1 MEPSPPR
8 LPKRNDAWG
17 CLFANLAVPGLGTF
31 VGGARLTGLL
41 QMVLSQAGF
50 ALASLWA
57 LWAGGTW
64 IRTGVLPV
72 QPGRMLW
79 LGLGGSLVFLVALV
93 WSLGSSLCL
102 LQQAGKNKP

>member
-1 MEPSPPR
+1 MGSIPPR

-31 VGGARLTGLL
+31 VGGARITGLL

-50 ALASLWA
+50 SLALLWA
-57 LWAGGTW
+57 IGVGGSW
-64 IRTGVLPV
+64 IRTGSLSV

-79 LGLGGSLVFLVALV
+79 LGLGGSLVFLAALV
-93 WSLGSSLCL
+93 WSLVSSLYLL
-102 LQQAGKNKP
+102 LQTGKTNP